1 VNLKQLNTKE
11 AYEPQMDWEKPSK
24 DVDPFSDAGWEK
36 YRSFKHGS
44 ATADKMAKDED
55 ERGNKRFGKYD
66 DKGNWHGVSTSD
78 PAQWK
83 ELIARGYKLQE
94 SWKTPYF
101 VKEAV
106 EENIY
111 AKNKEDPM
119 NPEVLIQG
127 FGRLMLNQIEDDLV
141 RKFESLADMA
151 KKKDWDGI
159 DYRLNQSGVVQ
170 AFIEAIRDTYEE
182 LEQIRRR
189 GGMNSRGIKQR

>member
-1 VNLKQLNTKE
+1 MNLKQLNTKE

-55 ERGNKRFGKYD
+55 KRGNKRFGKYD

-111 AKNKEDPM
+111 AKNKYIIVEH
-119 NPEVLIQG
+119 
-127 FGRLMLNQIEDDLV
+127 
-141 RKFESLADMA
+141 S
-151 KKKDWDGI
+151 
-159 DYRLNQSGVVQ
+159 VQ
-170 AFIEAIRDTYEE
+170 TTAMSSENAMSFVE
-182 LEQIRRR
+182 LSNKSASPYYAVAPKSW
-189 GGMNSRGIKQR
+189 GGCR